1 MRCCRMPAVR
11 FRSSL
16 PAALAVAALVAAGCG
31 ASSSNDKPTVTM
43 DQAAAAAV
51 AHAEAM
57 AEAGE
62 SVGYI
67 TRADKGWQSRQNGYE
82 TLKRERC
89 KRLHP
94 NSACRIKHIR
104 LRSSR

>member
-1 MRCCRMPAVR
+1 MR

-16 PAALAVAALVAAGCG
+16 PVAAAVAALAAAGCG
-31 ASSSNDKPTVTM
+31 ASSDDKPTVTM
-43 DQAAAAAV
+43 SQKAAAAV

-67 TRADKGWQSRQNGYE
+67 TRADKAWQSRQNGYE
-82 TLKRERC
+82 TVKRERC
-89 KRLHP
+89 KRQHP
-94 NSACRIKHIR
+94 NAACRVKHIR
-104 LRSSR
+104 LRSR

>member
-1 MRCCRMPAVR
+1 MR

-16 PAALAVAALVAAGCG
+16 PAVLAVAALVAAGCG
-31 ASSSNDKPTVTM
+31 ASSNDKQPAVTM
-43 DQAAAAAV
+43 DRAASAAV

-57 AEAGE
+57 AEGAEGL
-62 SVGYI
+62 GYE
-67 TRADKGWQSRQNGYE
+67 TRANKAWQSRQNGYE

-94 NSACRIKHIR
+94 GASCRVRHVKLLNH
-104 LRSSR
+104 